1 MASVPKEQMRGF
13 EEKGHKDEAEP
24 GFLEGL
30 KLMLSQ
36 PYLLGILG
44 IIMFYEVIVT
54 VFDYYFKIM
63 VDSQILDKQLK
74 SAYLGDYAVYA
85 NLGYLH
91 MSFVWY

>member
-1 MASVPKEQMRGF
+1 
-13 EEKGHKDEAEP
+13 
-24 GFLEGL
+24 
-30 KLMLSQ
+30 MLSQ

-85 NLGYLH
+85 NLATFCALFLVSVIYKEDLVLQRH
-91 MSFVWY
+91 